1 MKLIEKHFEIALET
15 PDGITRLRELILKL
29 AMQGKLIEQ
38 NSNDKPAH
46 LLFEEIEKE
55 KECLLKNKLMKKQSS
70 LETIKKDQIPYSIP
84 KSWKWIKL
92 ENICTLITD
101 GAHHTPNYI
110 DEGIPFLSVK
120 NLSSGKIDFNDTKF
134 ISETEHL
141 ELTKRCNPKYN
152 DILLTKIGT
161 TGIAVTIDTEKEFS
175 IFVSVALLKIISN
188 KVYPKFIE
196 NLINSP
202 LVKKYSKDGTEGV
215 GNKNLVLRKIREYII
230 PLPPLEEQK
239 RIVEKIDQL
248 MLLCDKLEAERNSKN
263 KLQLQI
269 NSAAINNLIKAND
282 EISFN
287 KAWSF
292 IANQFDTLYI
302 VKQNVTDL
310 KDAILNLAIKGKLIS
325 EDIQNKKL
333 DNTAIDII
341 FSKNFIINEKDYP
354 FSLPKGWK
362 WLALNDL
369 GLTQTGT
376 TPATKNSEYYGDY
389 IPFIGPGDIKNQII
403 NYTNL
408 SLSEL
413 GLAKARLIP
422 CNSIMMVCIGGS
434 IGKLAIN
441 DRDVA
446 CNQQINTITPYSNID
461 LKYLFAVLQ
470 SSYFQN
476 QVLSN
481 SSGSATPIINKQK
494 WISIPIP
501 VPPYEIQKVISNKV
515 DELFRLCDMLEK
527 NIEQSS
533 KKQSQ
538 ILNAVLAQV

>member
-1 MKLIEKHFEIALET
+1 MKLLEKHFEIALET

-29 AMQGKLIEQ
+29 AMQGKLEPQ
-38 NSNDKPAH
+38 NSNDKTAH
-46 LLFEEIEKE
+46 VLIEEIRKE
-55 KECLLKNKLMKKQSS
+55 KESLLKRKLMKKQSS
-70 LETIKKDQIPYSIP
+70 LAEIKKEEIPYPIP

-92 ENICTLITD
+92 EDICTLITD
-101 GAHHTPNYI
+101 GVHHTPNYI
-110 DEGIPFLSVK
+110 DEGVPFLSVK
-120 NLSSGKIDFNDTKF
+120 NLSSGKIDFTDTKF

-141 ELTKRCNPKYN
+141 ELTKRCSPEFN

-161 TGIAVTIDTEKEFS
+161 TGIAVTIDTKKEFS
-175 IFVSVALLKIISN
+175 IFVSVALLKIISD
-188 KVYPKFIE
+188 KVHPKFIE

-248 MLLCDKLEAERNSKN
+248 LLLCDRLESERNRKN
-263 KLQLQI
+263 KSQIQI
-269 NSAAINNLIKAND
+269 NSSAINNLLKAND

-287 KAWSF
+287 KAWNF
-292 IANQFDTLYI
+292 IANQFDTLYT

-310 KDAILNLAIKGKLIS
+310 KDAILNLAIKGKLIIKGVKNDNLINIISS
-325 EDIQNKKL
+325 EKYKIKE
-333 DNTAIDII
+333 
-341 FSKNFIINEKDYP
+341 NEYP
-354 FSLPKGWK
+354 YPLPQGWK

-369 GLTQTGT
+369 GITQTGT
-376 TPATKNSEYYGDY
+376 TPATKNAEYYGDFM
-389 IPFIGPGDIKNQII
+389 PFIGPGDLKNQVI
-403 NYTNL
+403 NYTNS
-408 SLSEL
+408 SLSEM
-413 GLAKARLIP
+413 GVKKARLIP
-422 CNSIMMVCIGGS
+422 ANSIMMVCIGGS

-441 DRDVA
+441 IKDVA
-446 CNQQINTITPYSNID
+446 CNQQINTVTPHSNID

-481 SSGSATPIINKQK
+481 ASGSATPIINKQK

-501 VPPYEIQKVISNKV
+501 VPSNEIQKEISNKV
-515 DELFRLCDMLEK
+515 DELFKLCNDLEK
-527 NIEQSS
+527 NIDQSS

-538 ILNAVLAQV
+538 LLNAVLAQV

>member
-1 MKLIEKHFEIALET
+1 MKLLEKHFEIALET
-15 PDGITRLRELILKL
+15 PEGIARLRELILKL
-29 AMQGKLIEQ
+29 AMQGKLVEQ
-38 NSNDKPAH
+38 NPNDQPAN
-46 LLFEEIEKE
+46 LLLEEIEKE
-55 KECLLKNKLMKKQSS
+55 KERLLKSKLMKKQSS
-70 LETIKKDQIPYSIP
+70 LDTIKKEQIPYLIP
-84 KSWKWIKL
+84 SNWKWIKL

-110 DEGIPFLSVK
+110 DDGVPFLSVK
-120 NLSSGKIDFNDTKF
+120 NLSSGKIDFDDTKF
-134 ISETEHL
+134 ISEAEHL
-141 ELTKRCNPKYN
+141 ELTKRCKPEYN

-161 TGIAVTIDTEKEFS
+161 TGIAVTIDTDKQFS
-175 IFVSVALLKIISN
+175 IFVSVALLKIISD

-248 MLLCDKLEAERNSKN
+248 MLLCDKLEEERNRKN

-292 IANQFDTLYI
+292 ITNQFDTLYT
-302 VKQNVTDL
+302 VKQNVTVL
-310 KDAILNLAIKGKLIS
+310 KDATLNLAIKGKLITKNV
-325 EDIQNKKL
+325 QN
-333 DNTAIDII
+333 NEIDII
-341 FSKNFIINEKDYP
+341 SSKKHIVNEKDYP

-362 WLALNDL
+362 WLVLDDL

-389 IPFIGPGDIKNQII
+389 IPFIGPGDIKNQVI

-408 SLSEL
+408 SLTEL
-413 GLAKARLIP
+413 GLEKARLIP
-422 CNSIMMVCIGGS
+422 SYSIMMVCIGGS

-476 QVLSN
+476 QIVSN

-501 VPPYEIQKVISNKV
+501 VPPYEVQKVISNKV
-515 DELFRLCDMLEK
+515 DELFKLCDMLEK

-538 ILNAVLAQV
+538 ILNSVLAQV

>member
-1 MKLIEKHFEIALET
+1 
-15 PDGITRLRELILKL
+15 
-29 AMQGKLIEQ
+29 
-38 NSNDKPAH
+38 
-46 LLFEEIEKE
+46 
-55 KECLLKNKLMKKQSS
+55 
-70 LETIKKDQIPYSIP
+70 
-84 KSWKWIKL
+84 
-92 ENICTLITD
+92 
-101 GAHHTPNYI
+101 
-110 DEGIPFLSVK
+110 
-120 NLSSGKIDFNDTKF
+120 
-134 ISETEHL
+134 
-141 ELTKRCNPKYN
+141 
-152 DILLTKIGT
+152 
-161 TGIAVTIDTEKEFS
+161 
-175 IFVSVALLKIISN
+175 
-188 KVYPKFIE
+188 
-196 NLINSP
+196 
-202 LVKKYSKDGTEGV
+202 
-215 GNKNLVLRKIREYII
+215 
-230 PLPPLEEQK
+230 
-239 RIVEKIDQL
+239 
-248 MLLCDKLEAERNSKN
+248 MLLCDKLEAKRNQKN

-282 EISFN
+282 GISFN
-287 KAWSF
+287 NAWSF
-292 IANQFDTLYI
+292 IVNQFDSLYT
-302 VKQNVTDL
+302 VKENVTVL

-325 EDIQNKKL
+325 ENLKNKVVN
-333 DNTAIDII
+333 NTEIDII
-341 FSKNFIINEKDYP
+341 SSIKFKINEKEYP
-354 FSLPKGWK
+354 FLLPKGWK

-389 IPFIGPGDIKNQII
+389 IPFIGPGDIKKQVI

-413 GLAKARLIP
+413 GLEKARLISRD
-422 CNSIMMVCIGGS
+422 SIMMVCIGGS

-501 VPPYEIQKVISNKV
+501 VPPYEVQKVISNKV
-515 DELFRLCDMLEK
+515 DELFKLCDMLEK
-527 NIEQSS
+527 NIDQSS

-538 ILNAVLAQV
+538 LLNAVLAQV

>member
-1 MKLIEKHFEIALET
+1 MKLLEKHFEIALET

-29 AMQGKLIEQ
+29 AMQGKLVSQ
-38 NSNDKPAH
+38 NSEDKPAQK
-46 LLFEEIEKE
+46 LLEEIEKE
-55 KECLLKNKLMKKQSS
+55 KENLFKNKLMKKQSL
-70 LETIKKDQIPYSIP
+70 LEKIKKEQIPYSIP
-84 KSWKWIKL
+84 ENWKWIKL

-110 DEGIPFLSVK
+110 DDGIPFLSVK
-120 NLSSGKIDFNDTKF
+120 NLSSGKIDFSDTKF

-141 ELTKRCNPKYN
+141 ELTKRCKPELN

-161 TGIAVTIDTEKEFS
+161 TGIAVTIDTDKEFS
-175 IFVSVALLKIISN
+175 IFVSVALLKIVQHKIYS
-188 KVYPKFIE
+188 KYIE
-196 NLINSP
+196 YLINSP

-248 MLLCDKLEAERNSKN
+248 MFLCDKLEDERNRKN

-269 NSAAINNLIKAND
+269 NSAAINNLIKARN
-282 EISFN
+282 ENSFSV
-287 KAWSF
+287 AWNF
-292 IANQFDTLYI
+292 IANQFDTLYT

-310 KDAILNLAIKGKLIS
+310 KDAILNLAIKGKLLSENIEIDKEIKIS
-325 EDIQNKKL
+325 QSDKFK
-333 DNTAIDII
+333 
-341 FSKNFIINEKDYP
+341 INENDYP
-354 FSLPKGWK
+354 FSLPKKWK
-362 WLALNDL
+362 WVALNDL

-376 TPATKNSEYYGDY
+376 TPATKNADYYGDF
-389 IPFIGPGDIKNQII
+389 IPFIGPGDIKNQVI
-403 NYTNL
+403 NYANL

-413 GLAKARLIP
+413 GIEKARLIP
-422 CNSIMMVCIGGS
+422 ENSILMVCIGGS

-441 DRDVA
+441 NKDVT
-446 CNQQINTITPYSNID
+446 CNQQINTITPFSNID

-476 QVLSN
+476 QVLAKA
-481 SSGSATPIINKQK
+481 SGSATPIINKQK

-501 VPPYEIQKVISNKV
+501 LPSYDLQKRISKRV
-515 DELFRLCDMLEK
+515 DELFKLCNDLEK